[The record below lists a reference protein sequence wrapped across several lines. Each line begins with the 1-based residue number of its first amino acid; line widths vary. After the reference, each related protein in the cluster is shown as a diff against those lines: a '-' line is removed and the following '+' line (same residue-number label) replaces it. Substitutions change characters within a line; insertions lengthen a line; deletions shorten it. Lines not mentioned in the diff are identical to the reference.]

1 MHISGFHIDGFG
13 IYRDQGVQ
21 DLPLG
26 LVLFVGDNESG
37 KTTLMEFLRTVLFGF
52 KRRGTRNDYPPLRGG
67 GHGGRLALVMNNGRR
82 LTIERL
88 GRQATIAEDGGA
100 PQRGEP
106 GEHLLGGIDRATFE
120 HIFAI
125 GLEELQGLEVLTQEG
140 VRGRLFSASAGLGGA
155 SVPAAVKNINDELGH
170 LWAPRSKKRLS
181 HLTDRLREI
190 AKDIKNLQGQAATYA
205 ALQRQK
211 EELEA
216 RVHKER
222 AEAEGIRRRL
232 RRLEQLEQGREPWVV
247 LLRAREK
254 LQKLEAVKDFPPHG
268 LEQLEHLKNDLEKI
282 RLSLRDREAE
292 AARLQERLD
301 QTVLDEALLEQRE
314 QIEAL
319 FGEREKIAT
328 LVAGLPALRNSLSQ
342 AEEEFERR
350 LKDLGADW
358 DGARLTQ
365 VDTSVAVR
373 QQVQDFGY
381 KLDLLERR
389 VEQLKTHERFL
400 EGEAEEARRGL
411 EEVRRRL
418 MERSAPAIR
427 DPEELERKQE
437 TLSLLRTLFH
447 QREVLETQ
455 LHDRRLRQEDA
466 DARLT
471 SLKGHLEIT
480 YDPIPWWAGLPV
492 VMTGFVLDV
501 FVSVYA
507 SHLACASACSDMR
520 GDGGLSLEKKQ
531 NWQKTESRPWPQK
544 SPPWHSRPQ
553 P

>member
-1 MHISGFHIDGFG
+1 
-13 IYRDQGVQ
+13 
-21 DLPLG
+21 
-26 LVLFVGDNESG
+26 
-37 KTTLMEFLRTVLFGF
+37 
-52 KRRGTRNDYPPLRGG
+52 
-67 GHGGRLALVMNNGRR
+67 
-82 LTIERL
+82 
-88 GRQATIAEDGGA
+88 
-100 PQRGEP
+100 
-106 GEHLLGGIDRATFE
+106 
-120 HIFAI
+120 
-125 GLEELQGLEVLTQEG
+125 
-140 VRGRLFSASAGLGGA
+140 
-155 SVPAAVKNINDELGH
+155 
-170 LWAPRSKKRLS
+170 
-181 HLTDRLREI
+181 
-190 AKDIKNLQGQAATYA
+190 
-205 ALQRQK
+205 
-211 EELEA
+211 
-216 RVHKER
+216 
-222 AEAEGIRRRL
+222 
-232 RRLEQLEQGREPWVV
+232 
-247 LLRAREK
+247 
-254 LQKLEAVKDFPPHG
+254 VKDFPPHG

-400 EGEAEEARRGL
+400 EGEAEEAWRRL

-418 MERSAPAIR
+418 TERSAPAIR

-437 TLSLLRTLFH
+437 TLILLRTLFH

-455 LHDRRLRQEDA
+455 LRQPHFSGRPYGYGA
-466 DARLT
+466 D
-471 SLKGHLEIT
+471 
-480 YDPIPWWAGLPV
+480 
-492 VMTGFVLDV
+492 
-501 FVSVYA
+501 
-507 SHLACASACSDMR
+507 
-520 GDGGLSLEKKQ
+520 LSRAPAPAQ
-531 NWQKTESRPWPQK
+531 T
-544 SPPWHSRPQ
+544 
-553 P
+553 